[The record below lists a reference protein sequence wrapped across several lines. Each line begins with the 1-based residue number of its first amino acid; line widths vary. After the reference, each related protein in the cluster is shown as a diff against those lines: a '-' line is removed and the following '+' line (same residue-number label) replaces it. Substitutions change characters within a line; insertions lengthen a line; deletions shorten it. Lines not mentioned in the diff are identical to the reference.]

1 MPAGIGNLLTGR
13 RLAYG
18 VAFAVDVWGGVDMK
32 RYGSALILSVAF
44 CLSGCSREPA
54 DTRVADERA
63 IRATDAAMLT
73 AAQAKDADR
82 VVATYASDATLLPPN
97 EPMVT
102 GKDGIRAGWARAM
115 AIPGFDINWQILKFD
130 ISRSGD
136 LAYTT
141 ATYVSAMQDATGKAV
156 SDNGKDIE
164 VWKKQADGSW
174 KVEADSFNSD
184 LPVVAPA
191 KAPVAKPSAKKH
203 HSKRRHRAQ

>member
-1 MPAGIGNLLTGR
+1 MNRHRSASLL
-13 RLAYG
+13 
-18 VAFAVDVWGGVDMK
+18 
-32 RYGSALILSVAF
+32 ALLV
-44 CLSGCSREPA
+44 CLSGCYREPA

-63 IRATDAAMLT
+63 IRAADAAMLT

-82 VVATYASDATLLPPN
+82 VVATYASDASLLPPH

-115 AIPGFDINWQILKFD
+115 AMPGFDINWQILKFD

-141 ATYVSAMQDATGKAV
+141 ATYVSAMQDANGKAV

-164 VWKKQADGSW
+164 VWKKQADGGW

-191 KAPVAKPSAKKH
+191 KAPEAKPRAKKRH
-203 HSKRRHRAQ
+203 AKKRHKAQ